1 VSNDLIGGEGS
12 RASHHW
18 CNLYN
23 NHHHKNIR
31 QERILAHRRK
41 SKLVIY
47 SLSYDET
54 RLAKEAWVAG
64 VF

>member
-1 VSNDLIGGEGS
+1 MISLEEKAV
-12 RASHHW
+12 
-18 CNLYN
+18 
-23 NHHHKNIR
+23 R

-54 RLAKEAWVAG
+54 GLAKEAWVAG
-64 VF
+64 VFCTVWFNYTVDCYLATELMY